1 LTPFRRRAKI
11 GAPALNPPEALPPGK
26 EDTYRKKA
34 IGFALAVLATSV
46 VAASAQGGQKV
57 AAGGTLASAG
67 YSCKK
72 TITLP
77 LVTPVTGGAGF
88 LGAEQGSWAKY
99 AVKTLA
105 PKLGLKVKFV
115 LGDTPVEQGPAPAQ
129 ALAQKYVA
137 AANVLAILGPSTSG
151 AVAASSATY
160 GQAKIAHISPSA
172 TRTSLTQGASK
183 EASSAFFRVVP
194 GDYIQGPSDANFM
207 IKTLKVKKVV
217 LLDFQE
223 PYSVGLS
230 DAVEGTLKKNG
241 VSTTRLSAPNTTT
254 DYSAYV
260 SRVPNDA
267 DIVFFP
273 TQKPGDAQTFA
284 QQLIEQGKKAKV
296 FGGDGSNDPSQFKQP
311 GSYVSN
317 FAPLITGIKSDAAIV
332 AAWKKQN
339 PGKAVGSFGPPTYG
353 AAQIAMNAIALA
365 CKAGHGTATR
375 QAVLRS
381 VKKVRIKNWILGG
394 SFRWSTKTN
403 DPLNAKFYIFQI
415 QSNGSYKLVN

>member
-1 LTPFRRRAKI
+1 M
-11 GAPALNPPEALPPGK
+11 
-26 EDTYRKKA
+26 KKA
-34 IGFALAVLATSV
+34 IGLALAVLAMSV
-46 VAASAQGGQKV
+46 VATSAQGSNRITAAS
-57 AAGGTLASAG
+57 AAGVN
-67 YSCKK
+67 CKS

-99 AVKTLA
+99 AVSTLA
-105 PKLGLKVKFV
+105 KPLGLKVKFV

-137 AANVLAILGPSTSG
+137 DKSVLVVLGPSTSG
-151 AVAASSATY
+151 AVAASSSTY
-160 GQAKIAHISPSA
+160 YSAKIAHISPSA
-172 TRTSLTQGASK
+172 TRTSLTQGSPK
-183 EASSAFFRVVP
+183 EATPAFFRDVP
-194 GDYIQGPSDANFM
+194 GDYIQGPSDANYM
-207 IKTLKVKKVV
+207 QNVLHVKRVV
-217 LLDFQE
+217 LMDFQE

-230 DAVEGTLKKNG
+230 DAVEAVLKKGG
-241 VSTTRLSAPNTTT
+241 VATTRLSAPNTTT

-260 SRVPNDA
+260 TKVPSDA

-296 FGGDGSNDPSQFKQP
+296 FGGDGSNDPSAFKAA

-317 FAPLITGIKSDAAIV
+317 FAPDITGIAADKALV
-332 AAWKKQN
+332 AGWKKAN
-339 PGKAVGSFGPPTYG
+339 PGKAVGSFGPPSYG
-353 AAQIAMNAIALA
+353 ATQVALNAIALA

-375 QAVLRS
+375 QAVLQNI
-381 VKKVRIKNWILGG
+381 KKVKIKNWILGG
-394 SFRWSTKTN
+394 SLRWSTKTN

-415 QSNGSYKLVN
+415 QSNGSYKLVG

>member
-1 LTPFRRRAKI
+1 M
-11 GAPALNPPEALPPGK
+11 
-26 EDTYRKKA
+26 KKA
-34 IGFALAVLATSV
+34 IGLALAVLATSV
-46 VAASAQGGQKV
+46 VAASAQGSNRV
-57 AAGGTLASAG
+57 AAVSAAG
-67 YSCKK
+67 VNCKS

-88 LGAEQGSWAKY
+88 LGAEQGSWSRY

-105 PKLGLKVKFV
+105 KPLGLKVKFV

-137 AANVLAILGPSTSG
+137 DKSVLVVLGPSTSG
-151 AVAASSATY
+151 AVAASSSTY
-160 GQAKIAHISPSA
+160 YSAKIAHISPSA
-172 TRTSLTQGASK
+172 TRTSLTQGSTK
-183 EASSAFFRVVP
+183 EGTPAFFRVVP

-230 DAVEGTLKKNG
+230 DAVESVLKKGG

-260 SRVPNDA
+260 TKVPSDA

-296 FGGDGSNDPSQFKQP
+296 FGGDGSNDPSAFKQP

-317 FAPLITGIKSDAAIV
+317 FAPDITGIAADKAIV
-332 AAWKKQN
+332 AGWKKDN
-339 PGKAVGSFGPPTYG
+339 PGRAVGSFGPPSYG
-353 AAQIAMNAIALA
+353 ATQVALNAIALA
-365 CKAGHGTATR
+365 CKAGHGSATR
-375 QAVLRS
+375 QAVLS
-381 VKKVRIKNWILGG
+381 NIKKVKINNWILGG
-394 SFRWSTKTN
+394 SLRWSTKSN

-415 QSNGSYKLVN
+415 QPNGSYKLVG

>member
-1 LTPFRRRAKI
+1 M
-11 GAPALNPPEALPPGK
+11 
-26 EDTYRKKA
+26 KKA
-34 IGFALAVLATSV
+34 IGLALAVLATSV
-46 VAASAQGGQKV
+46 VAASAQGAQKASV
-57 AAGGTLASAG
+57 AATAG
-67 YSCKK
+67 YSCSK

-105 PKLGLKVKFV
+105 PQLGLKVKFV
-115 LGDTPVEQGPAPAQ
+115 LGDTPVEQGAAPAQ

-137 AANVLAILGPSTSG
+137 DKSVLAVLGPSTSG

-160 GQAKIAHISPSA
+160 FQAKIAHVSPSA
-172 TRTSLTQGASK
+172 TRTSLTQGSK
-183 EASSAFFRVVP
+183 REATPSFFRVVP

-217 LLDFQE
+217 IMDFQE
-223 PYSVGLS
+223 PYSTGLA
-230 DAVEGTLKKNG
+230 DAVEATLKKAG
-241 VSTTRLSAPNTTT
+241 VSTSRLSAPNTTT

-260 SRVPNDA
+260 TKVPSDA

-284 QQLIEQGKKAKV
+284 QQLLEQGKKAKV
-296 FGGDGSNDPSQFKQP
+296 FGGDGSNDSSQFKAP

-317 FAPLITGIKSDAAIV
+317 FAPDITGIKADAGLIAG
-332 AAWKKQN
+332 WKKDN
-339 PGKAVGSFGPPTYG
+339 PGKQVGSFGPPSYG
-353 AAQIAMNAIALA
+353 AAQVVLNAIKLA
-365 CKAGHGTATR
+365 CTQGHGTATR
-375 QAVLRS
+375 QGVLRNI
-381 VKKVRIKNWILGG
+381 KKVRIKNWLLGG
-394 SFRWSTKTN
+394 SFKWSTKTN

-415 QSNGSYKLVN
+415 QSNGSYKLVG

>member
-1 LTPFRRRAKI
+1 M
-11 GAPALNPPEALPPGK
+11 
-26 EDTYRKKA
+26 KKA
-34 IGFALAVLATSV
+34 IGLALAVLATSV
-46 VAASAQGGQKV
+46 VAASAQGSNRITAV
-57 AAGGTLASAG
+57 SAAGV
-67 YSCKK
+67 SCKS

-88 LGAEQGSWAKY
+88 LGAEQGSWARY

-105 PKLGLKVKFV
+105 KPLGLKVKFV

-137 AANVLAILGPSTSG
+137 DKSVLVVLGPSTSG
-151 AVAASSATY
+151 AVAASSSTY
-160 GQAKIAHISPSA
+160 LSAKIAHISPSA
-172 TRTSLTQGASK
+172 TRTSLTQGSPK
-183 EASSAFFRVVP
+183 EATSAFFRVVP

-207 IKTLKVKKVV
+207 IKTLKVKKVY

-223 PYSVGLS
+223 PYSVGLADS
-230 DAVEGTLKKNG
+230 VESVLKKNG
-241 VSTTRLSAPNTTT
+241 VSTVRQSVSNTTT
-254 DYSAYV
+254 DYSALV
-260 SRVPNDA
+260 TKVPSDA

-296 FGGDGSNDPSQFKQP
+296 FGGDGSNDPSAFKQP

-317 FAPLITGIKSDAAIV
+317 FAPDITGIAADKALV
-332 AAWKKQN
+332 AGWKKDN
-339 PGKAVGSFGPPTYG
+339 PGKAVGSFGPPSYG
-353 AAQIAMNAIALA
+353 ATQVALNAIALA

-375 QAVLRS
+375 QAVLQNI
-381 VKKVRIKNWILGG
+381 KKVKINNWILGG
-394 SFRWSTKTN
+394 SLRWSTKSN

-415 QSNGSYKLVN
+415 QSSGSYKLVG